1 MHTTVCDNSVIAQP
15 QHIIRERESQ
25 SRQKEILHPKDNYT
39 TASSLIIDRVTRL
52 GKKCPL
58 G

>member
-25 SRQKEILHPKDNYT
+25 SRQKKSCIRKTITQQLLH
-39 TASSLIIDRVTRL
+39 L
-52 GKKCPL
+52 
-58 G
+58 